1 MAQLLPLV
9 DQLYEAAAG
18 GGWQSFLGSL
28 AGALQGVIPA
38 LYVHDAATRQPTL
51 ATAVDLDPTWAAAY
65 DDYYIDRD
73 LRRRK
78 IWTLPAREVFV
89 GSSLVPDEELLRSEF
104 YNDFLRPQGYFHLLG
119 AVPMKQEDAFAV
131 LRVIRPRSAPAFG
144 SDERELLRRLVP
156 HLKRGLLLTRQLA
169 RAEARRNE
177 AVEALDWFPT
187 GVILLDRQGR
197 LVGANRSAED
207 LLAAGD
213 GLRTD
218 RDGLRAALAGETL
231 ALRRLIAAAT
241 EPTAPGAPDGD
252 GTLTI
257 TRPSTRRPLNVLVAP
272 LRTSIVPEANARAR
286 VVVFV
291 TDPDQILPAPV
302 ERLQHYLGLTQAE
315 AALVMWLVQGRR
327 VEDAADELG
336 ISVHTARTQLKRA
349 LAKTATGRQAELV
362 RLALST
368 PAMLGVPRYEQPS
381 ASASTAA
388 SRPRNRIA

>member
-1 MAQLLPLV
+1 V

-18 GGWQSFLGSL
+18 GGWQRFLGSL
-28 AGALQGVIPA
+28 AGTLRGVIPA
-38 LYVHDAATRQPTL
+38 LYVHDGATGPPTL
-51 ATAVDLDPTWAAAY
+51 ATAVDLDPSWAAAY
-65 DDYYIDRD
+65 DNYYVDHD

-89 GSSLVPDEELLRSEF
+89 GSSLVPDEVLVRSEF

-119 AVPMKQEDAFAV
+119 AVPLKQDDAFAV
-131 LRVIRPRSAPAFG
+131 VRVIRPRSAAAFG

-156 HLKRGLLLTRQLA
+156 HLSRGLLLTRQLA
-169 RAEARRNE
+169 RAEGRRNE
-177 AVEALDWFPT
+177 VVEALDWFPT
-187 GVILLDRQGR
+187 GVLLLDRQGR
-197 LVGANRSAED
+197 LVAANRAAED
-207 LLAAGD
+207 LLTASD

-218 RDGLRAALAGETL
+218 RDGLRAVLPSETL
-231 ALRRLIAAAT
+231 TLRRLIAAAT
-241 EPTAPGAPDGD
+241 EPTAPGASDGD

-257 TRPSTRRPLNVLVAP
+257 TRPSARRPLNVLVAP
-272 LRTSIVPEANARAR
+272 LRASIVPEAKARAQ

-291 TDPDQILPAPV
+291 TDPELTPPAPV

-315 AALVMWLVQGRR
+315 AALVLWLVQGRR

-349 LAKTATGRQAELV
+349 LAKTGTGRQAELV

-368 PAMLGVPRYEQPS
+368 PAMLGVPRYEHPS

-388 SRPRNRIA
+388 SRPRSRIA